1 LAEVALFLNIAL
13 KIFHMARSSNN
24 TALIVIILILTFPFW
39 IGIAGGII
47 GLVAGAFGLVIG
59 LVAGAFGLFA
69 GLIGG
74 MFGFVGWIFDGLFD
88 FDMHP
93 FNFVVSPFLLLLFI
107 VAIVM
112 VFKSKQQA
120 VKK

>member
-1 LAEVALFLNIAL
+1 MALFLSGVCEIL
-13 KIFHMARSSNN
+13 TMARSSNN
-24 TALIVIILILTFPFW
+24 TVLVLVILILTFPLW

-74 MFGFVGWIFDGLFD
+74 MFGFVGWIFDSLFD
-88 FDMHP
+88 WDIHP
-93 FNFVVSPFLLLLFI
+93 INFTVSPFLLLLFI
-107 VAIVM
+107 VAVVM
-112 VFKSKQQA
+112 VFRSKQQTA
-120 VKK
+120 KK